1 MPKNNKLPLTQENS
15 NEFFQKLKIQDE
27 SCYKEVIN
35 VTLQFKNEEISTEV
49 LTNKMEEI
57 LNKYPE
63 LYEEALL
70 FIDSKKINTLNYRK
84 NIIFIY

>member
-15 NEFFQKLKIQDE
+15 NEFFQKLKIKDE
-27 SCYKEVIN
+27 SCYKEVIK
-35 VTLQFKNEEISTEV
+35 VILQFKNEEISTEV

-63 LYEEALL
+63 LNL
-70 FIDSKKINTLNYRK
+70 SNV
-84 NIIFIY
+84 